1 VVSGGKAY
9 IIETP
14 EGYVVGYL
22 RDEVGELV
30 KIYGVAWIYILKD
43 SKIYYVEF
51 KHLVNPSRLNKG
63 CRGIYTD
70 NRIMVYECSKGVEKF
85 VESIAKNVR
94 EIAEYEYYVYSA
106 LKKALPHLFPT
117 Q

>member
-1 VVSGGKAY
+1 MSSNKAY

-22 RDEVGELV
+22 RDNYGELV

-51 KHLVNPSRLNKG
+51 KHLVNPSKLGQG